1 MTWVIIIT
9 LLLGISA
16 GIWLGELLRH
26 KKAVGTLRIDKS
38 DPDGPYLFLELKCDP
53 YCIEKLSSVILDVS
67 VSNYI
72 SRT

>member
-1 MTWVIIIT
+1 MIWVIIIT
-9 LLLGISA
+9 LLLGMSA
-16 GIWLGELLRH
+16 GIWFGDLIRH

-53 YCIEKLSSVILDVS
+53 LVIEKLSSVTLDVS